1 MSQIKTYQHF
11 VFKLHTQRLKKAGW
25 SLSLTLADAR
35 RNGEL
40 VALAD
45 STLLRFM
52 QELQGVANRA
62 ERIYTL
68 KTKLRAL
75 RQSPSSPAVRRE
87 IQQAYDRL
95 DQLQFQP
102 DYLCLVMDSIAD
114 YHRANKG
121 FTVNGIPFVRLLG
134 TNGGVKTSTIVYVN
148 QAIFPALIE
157 RLDNGRDP
165 AVPLV
170 PAKLEAYRALACSGS
185 TPVSAPRG
193 VLVVEDCVTHFSA
206 DVNPH

>member
-1 MSQIKTYQHF
+1 MVTFPDPCGCK
-11 VFKLHTQRLKKAGW
+11 
-25 SLSLTLADAR
+25 

-102 DYLCLVMDSIAD
+102 DYLCLVMDSID
-114 YHRANKG
+114 RITTGQTKVLPSMG
-121 FTVNGIPFVRLLG
+121 FHLCGCLAQT
-134 TNGGVKTSTIVYVN
+134 GV
-148 QAIFPALIE
+148 
-157 RLDNGRDP
+157 
-165 AVPLV
+165 
-170 PAKLEAYRALACSGS
+170 
-185 TPVSAPRG
+185 
-193 VLVVEDCVTHFSA
+193 
-206 DVNPH
+206 

>member
-1 MSQIKTYQHF
+1 
-11 VFKLHTQRLKKAGW
+11 
-25 SLSLTLADAR
+25 
-35 RNGEL
+35 
-40 VALAD
+40 
-45 STLLRFM
+45 
-52 QELQGVANRA
+52 
-62 ERIYTL
+62 
-68 KTKLRAL
+68 
-75 RQSPSSPAVRRE
+75 
-87 IQQAYDRL
+87 
-95 DQLQFQP
+95 
-102 DYLCLVMDSIAD
+102 MDSIAD

-193 VLVVEDCVTHFSA
+193 VLVVEDCGVVVA
-206 DVNPH
+206 DRGRRIKQHRKQILLHVADFGGIVQIGRASCRERV

>member
-157 RLDNGRDP
+157 RLDNGRRSARP
-165 AVPLV
+165 SQTGSLS
-170 PAKLEAYRALACSGS
+170 RACLQ
-185 TPVSAPRG
+185 R
-193 VLVVEDCVTHFSA
+193 
-206 DVNPH
+206 

>member
-102 DYLCLVMDSIAD
+102 D
-114 YHRANKG
+114 
-121 FTVNGIPFVRLLG
+121 
-134 TNGGVKTSTIVYVN
+134 TS
-148 QAIFPALIE
+148 AL
-157 RLDNGRDP
+157 
-165 AVPLV
+165 
-170 PAKLEAYRALACSGS
+170 
-185 TPVSAPRG
+185 
-193 VLVVEDCVTHFSA
+193 
-206 DVNPH
+206 

>member
-1 MSQIKTYQHF
+1 MVTF
-11 VFKLHTQRLKKAGW
+11 
-25 SLSLTLADAR
+25 LTLADAR

-87 IQQAYDRL
+87 IQQA
-95 DQLQFQP
+95 
-102 DYLCLVMDSIAD
+102 M
-114 YHRANKG
+114 
-121 FTVNGIPFVRLLG
+121 T
-134 TNGGVKTSTIVYVN
+134 
-148 QAIFPALIE
+148 
-157 RLDNGRDP
+157 
-165 AVPLV
+165 
-170 PAKLEAYRALACSGS
+170 GS
-185 TPVSAPRG
+185 TSSNSNRITSAW
-193 VLVVEDCVTHFSA
+193 
-206 DVNPH
+206 